1 MFSSLRCQGMRA
13 WPALGQAV
21 SWALSHISATR
32 IGVAVGQGTLPPSSC
47 LMASSVISGP
57 GRTHD
62 SLLVQRFWV
71 NRAAYSPRG
80 GVGEKE
86 PVSWPKEGWLLG
98 AFLYLINDLQRC
110 VFIVE
115 LTPRPLIVSSDLKW
129 GLSDPISYET
139 GR

>member
-1 MFSSLRCQGMRA
+1 
-13 WPALGQAV
+13 
-21 SWALSHISATR
+21 
-32 IGVAVGQGTLPPSSC
+32 
-47 LMASSVISGP
+47 MAFSGP
-57 GRTHD
+57 GHTHD